1 MPPVFAHGRL
11 RLYLLKLLDEA
22 PRHGYE
28 IIRLLEERFQGL
40 YAPSA
45 GTVYP
50 RLAKLEAEG
59 LVTHTTEGGRKVYS
73 ITDAGR
79 AELAD
84 RGGELADL
92 ELEIRESVA
101 ALASD
106 IRADVSGSARDLRR
120 EVREAAQ
127 QARAG
132 AGKAGA
138 GKAGAGQSGRTGP
151 AGGRPFPEASDYFDG
166 AFGDKDA
173 WRQAKEEFRRAKE
186 EWKEQARRA
195 KEESRRAKQD
205 AQRARKQARDAQVFA
220 REEVQRVIKHVQE
233 QAQGA
238 MRTGDWSAAVRDALS
253 EVSREVGR
261 YTGATSGTD
270 TADEHGRTAPDAAD
284 APDRSATADHGTAQD
299 GPRITVERIDLTK
312 EAPEAGTSE
321 SSEAPES
328 PEAPTARAAHAPEE
342 PAAPAWATE
351 PGSGDPARDFDRL
364 LDRFRDDLRDAARD
378 HGVTAAQLTES
389 RRRLAATAAHIG
401 TLLRRPGADDTHTQA
416 DREA

>member
-50 RLAKLEAEG
+50 RLAKLAAEG
-59 LVTHTTEGGRKVYS
+59 LVTHTTEGGRKVYA
-73 ITDAGR
+73 ITAAGR

-92 ELEIRESVA
+92 EMEIRESVA

-106 IRADVSGSARDLRR
+106 IREDVSGSAHNLRR
-120 EVREAAQ
+120 EMREAAQ

-132 AGKAGA
+132 RGGGA
-138 GKAGAGQSGRTGP
+138 EHGFPDPGDAFEGR
-151 AGGRPFPEASDYFDG
+151 
-166 AFGDKDA
+166 FGDKES

-205 AQRARKQARDAQVFA
+205 AQRARKQAREAQSFVRDEFQEA
-220 REEVQRVIKHVQE
+220 IKRVAE
-233 QAQGA
+233 QAQEHV
-238 MRTGDWSAAVRDALS
+238 RTGDWAGALRDALS
-253 EVSREVGR
+253 EVSREMGR
-261 YTGATSGTD
+261 FGTGTETGEDGARAGGG
-270 TADEHGRTAPDAAD
+270 ADEPGPGAR
-284 APDRSATADHGTAQD
+284 GTF
-299 GPRITVERIDLTK
+299 TK
-312 EAPEAGTSE
+312 EEAAAEAGGP
-321 SSEAPES
+321 AGGARVVPE
-328 PEAPTARAAHAPEE
+328 
-342 PAAPAWATE
+342 PAWASE

-364 LDRFRDDLRDAARD
+364 LDRFRDELRDAARD
-378 HGVTAAQLTES
+378 HGVTEEQVNDV
-389 RRRLAATAAHIG
+389 RRRLSSTAAHVG
-401 TLLRRPGADDTHTQA
+401 ALLRDP
-416 DREA
+416 EAYAAGQEPPH